1 MSLTSKILIALLAVV
16 LVMAAVHFTING
28 FPDLNSW
35 NPHNR

>member
-28 FPDLNSW
+28 VPDLSSW